1 MRANSWSED
10 DSAKNIEPLVS
21 ILLRNPLEIEGTE
34 IPDSID
40 EMAASA
46 ISYRG
51 YAGRR
56 RKAATVF
63 VAIWVGVVL
72 LYLLPWGSFAVFGL
86 AGLLGIH
93 MLRLFAA
100 TSPLTID
107 ALPQSDRDRWPFVSV
122 LVAAKNEEA
131 VIGSLVERLCHLDYP
146 VDRYEV
152 WIIDD
157 NSSDGT
163 PDVLEALEGK
173 YDRLNVLHRT
183 ADASGGKSGALNQAL
198 QLARGEVLA
207 VFDADAQVSPDLL
220 RRVIPHFD
228 RPQVGAVQ
236 LRKAISNA
244 GKNFWT
250 QGQATEMIFDAFL
263 QQQRHAIG
271 GIGELRGNG
280 QFVRRKAL
288 ASCGYFNEET
298 ITDDLDLTLRLHL
311 DGWDIDCAFFPT
323 VGEEGVT
330 DAVALWHQRSRWAE
344 GGYQRYLDYWR
355 LISRNRMG
363 WGKTID
369 TCVFF
374 VTMYLLPTAA
384 VPDLLMAIARRQ
396 MPILAPVTSLT
407 VFVSVTGMC
416 LGLRQVR
423 RGTSQPL
430 YFWSMLWQI
439 LQGTLY
445 MLHWFAVMAATTAR
459 VSVRPKRLKW
469 VKTVHRGH

>member
-10 DSAKNIEPLVS
+10 DSDRNFEPLAS
-21 ILLRNPLEIEGTE
+21 ILFGNTQQAEE
-34 IPDSID
+34 SMD
-40 EMAASA
+40 ELSVPAG
-46 ISYRG
+46 SYRG

-56 RKAATVF
+56 RKAATVLM
-63 VAIWVGVVL
+63 AIWLGTIL
-72 LYLLPWGSFAVFGL
+72 LYFLPWGSALVLGL
-86 AGLLGIH
+86 ASLLTVH
-93 MLRLFAA
+93 TLRFFLATPKAA
-100 TSPLTID
+100 VA
-107 ALPQSDRDRWPFVSV
+107 ALPEGERTEWPSVSV

-131 VIGSLVERLCHLDYP
+131 VIASLVERLCHLDYP
-146 VDRYEV
+146 SDRYEV

-163 PDVLEALEGK
+163 TAVLKELVGK

-183 ADASGGKSGALNQAL
+183 AEASGGKSGALNQAL
-198 QLARGEVLA
+198 QLAKGEILA
-207 VFDADAQVSPDLL
+207 VFDADARVSPDLL
-220 RRVIPHFD
+220 RRVVPQFD
-228 RPQVGAVQ
+228 RPRVGAIQ

-244 GKNFWT
+244 SKNFWT

-263 QQQRHAIG
+263 QQQRHAAG

-311 DGWDIDCAFFPT
+311 DGWDIDCTFFPT

-369 TCVFF
+369 TGVFF
-374 VTMYLLPTAA
+374 ITMYLLPTAA
-384 VPDLLMAIARRQ
+384 IPDLFMAILRRQ
-396 MPILAPVTSLT
+396 MPMLAPITSLT
-407 VFVSVTGMC
+407 VCVSVAGMW

-423 RGTSQPL
+423 RVQNQPL
-430 YFWSMLWQI
+430 HLWQA
-439 LQGTLY
+439 LWQMLRGTLY

>member
-1 MRANSWSED
+1 MRANSWED
-10 DSAKNIEPLVS
+10 DNSAREFEPLAS
-21 ILLRNPLEIEGTE
+21 ILFGQTHQKEE
-34 IPDSID
+34 SID
-40 EMAASA
+40 SSMVSA
-46 ISYRG
+46 VSYRG

-56 RKAATVF
+56 RKAAMVLTT
-63 VAIWVGVVL
+63 IWLGTIL
-72 LYLLPWGSFAVFGL
+72 LYFLPWGSALVLGL
-86 AGLLGIH
+86 TSVLGFHTVRFFLL
-93 MLRLFAA
+93 APK
-100 TSPLTID
+100 STIKS
-107 ALPQSDRDRWPFVSV
+107 LPPEERSEWPSISV

-131 VIGSLVERLCHLDYP
+131 VIGSLVERLCHLNYP

-163 PDVLEALEGK
+163 AAVLKELVGK

-183 ADASGGKSGALNQAL
+183 ADACGGKSGALNQAL
-198 QLARGEVLA
+198 KLATGEILA
-207 VFDADAQVSPDLL
+207 VFDADARVSPDLL
-220 RRVIPHFD
+220 RQVIPQFD
-228 RPQVGAVQ
+228 RPRIGAVQ
-236 LRKAISNA
+236 LRKVISNA
-244 GKNFWT
+244 GRNFWT
-250 QGQATEMIFDAFL
+250 RGQATEMIFDAFL
-263 QQQRHAIG
+263 QQQRHATG

-330 DAVALWHQRSRWAE
+330 DAVSLWHQRSRWAE

-363 WGKTID
+363 WGKTMD
-369 TCVFF
+369 TGVFF
-374 VTMYLLPTAA
+374 ITMYLLPTAA
-384 VPDLLMAIARRQ
+384 VPDLLMAIVCRQ
-396 MPILAPVTSLT
+396 MPMLTPITSLT
-407 VFVSVTGMC
+407 VFVSVTGMW

-423 RGTSQPL
+423 RGESQPL
-430 YFWSMLWQI
+430 HLGQTLWQI
-439 LQGTLY
+439 LQGALY

-469 VKTVHRGH
+469 VKTVHQGH